1 MSYNQGQPELRE
13 DLIKNAVEFLQD
25 KTIADSSLTKKIQF
39 IESKGLTEAEVEE
52 AIHRAQ
58 NGDYTTPSSSAI
70 LTKQPESSTSTTTTT
85 PPKPPVPDYYY
96 AAPPLPERDWKD
108 YFIMATATAG
118 VSYGLFQILKRYVV
132 PKVLPASKSQLE
144 KDKDAIDQEFMRV
157 EQLLEKFESEQQ
169 EFYEEQQSKTKKL
182 DDVIVEVENIIKNTN
197 DKNLHNEE
205 VLKYLKL
212 EVDSI
217 KTTLMKSLDDQKSTI
232 NTELSSLGNQMD
244 SLKADL
250 QELKKVREATE
261 NTISQKANTNTNSNP
276 HSATIPVT
284 QPNNTTTSESKLN
297 PEQKKPSYANLN
309 IPPVSSIPSAKDILG
324 SSSLSASPSSSTP
337 ATSNTTSTTETNNTD
352 KTASSSANGSNIA
365 SGAGTSRT
373 GIPAWQQSA
382 PSSGKS
388 GIPAWQ
394 LNNS

>member
-1 MSYNQGQPELRE
+1 MSHNQGHAELRE
-13 DLIKNAVEFLQD
+13 DLITNAVEFLQD

-58 NGDYTTPSSSAI
+58 NGDYTTPSSSAS
-70 LTKQPESSTSTTTTT
+70 LTTTTKQSESLT
-85 PPKPPVPDYYY
+85 SPKPPLPDYYY

-118 VSYGLFQILKRYVV
+118 VSYGLYQILKRYIV
-132 PKVLPASKSQLE
+132 PKVLPPSKSQLE
-144 KDKDAIDQEFMRV
+144 KDKDAIDREFMRV

-169 EFYEEQQSKTKKL
+169 EFYKQQEAKTKKL

-217 KTTLMKSLDDQKSTI
+217 KTTLMKSLDDQKTTI

-250 QELKKVREATE
+250 QELKKVREASE
-261 NTISQKANTNTNSNP
+261 NSIAASSPASNSQSGNGNDNP
-276 HSATIPVT
+276 HSATIPVK
-284 QPNNTTTSESKLN
+284 QPNKTTEAKPNT
-297 PEQKKPSYANLN
+297 EQKKPSYANLN
-309 IPPVSSIPSAKDILG
+309 IPPVSSIPSAKDILS
-324 SSSLSASPSSSTP
+324 SSSLSASTP
-337 ATSNTTSTTETNNTD
+337 ANSESTTETNNSNSSEN
-352 KTASSSANGSNIA
+352 TASSDNGSGVA
-365 SGAGTSRT
+365 SGAGTSRA